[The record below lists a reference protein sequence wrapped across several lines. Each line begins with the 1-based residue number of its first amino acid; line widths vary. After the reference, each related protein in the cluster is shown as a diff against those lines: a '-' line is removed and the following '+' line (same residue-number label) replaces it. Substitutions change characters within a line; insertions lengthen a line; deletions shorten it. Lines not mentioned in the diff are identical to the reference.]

1 MANEE
6 SNEVIYFVQVLGA
19 ISILGLLIHT
29 FFNKALFFS
38 MCIIFASMLGLLLV
52 QFEMSIR
59 GAMNQ
64 QKGFM
69 GIVKKLFHF
78 RNLIIMILL
87 TGWVFDIYI
96 NNYTQIKSNEMPPT
110 FYTVSTAFM
119 WVIVTQNVMVVSNF
133 IRKKKEAI
141 SFTSGEKNS
150 VFSKLNQLYNAQSSS
165 LNAILNVITFIMV
178 IILYVISELFV
189 TSG

>member
-6 SNEVIYFVQVLGA
+6 STEVIYFVQVLGA

-59 GAMNQ
+59 GSMNQ
-64 QKGFM
+64 QKGIM
-69 GIVKKLFHF
+69 GILKKLFHF

-96 NNYTQIKSNEMPPT
+96 NNYTQINSNEMPPT
-110 FYTVSTAFM
+110 FYTISTAFM
-119 WVIVTQNVMVVSNF
+119 WVIVTQTVMVVSNF
-133 IRKKKEAI
+133 ISKKKEAI
-141 SFTSGEKNS
+141 NFTNGKQNS
-150 VFSKLNQLYNAQSSS
+150 VFTKMNQLYSAQSSS
-165 LNAILNVITFIMV
+165 LNAILNIVTFIMV
-178 IILYVISELFV
+178 IILYVTSELFV

>member
-1 MANEE
+1 MADND
-6 SNEVIYFVQVLGA
+6 STEVIYFIQILAA

-29 FFNKALFFS
+29 FFKKALFLS
-38 MCIIFASMLGLLLV
+38 MCIIFTSMLGLLLV

-96 NNYTQIKSNEMPPT
+96 NNYTDIESNKMPPT

-119 WVIVTQNVMVVSNF
+119 WVVVTQIIMVVTNF
-133 IRKKKEAI
+133 IKKKKET
-141 SFTSGEKNS
+141 TSVTNGKQGS
-150 VFSKLNQLYNAQSSS
+150 VFDKLNHLYNAQTSS
-165 LNAILNVITFIMV
+165 LNAILNVVSLVMV

-189 TSG
+189 TDG

>member
-1 MANEE
+1 MADND
-6 SNEVIYFVQVLGA
+6 STEVIYFIQILAA

-29 FFNKALFFS
+29 FFKKALFLS

-96 NNYTQIKSNEMPPT
+96 NNYTDIESNKMPPT
-110 FYTVSTAFM
+110 FYTVSTGFM
-119 WVIVTQNVMVVSNF
+119 WVVVTQIIMVVTNF
-133 IRKKKEAI
+133 IKKKKETA
-141 SFTSGEKNS
+141 SVTNGKQGS
-150 VFSKLNQLYNAQSSS
+150 VFDKLNHLYSAQTSS
-165 LNAILNVITFIMV
+165 LNAILNVVSLVMV

-189 TSG
+189 TDG

>member
-1 MANEE
+1 MAEQE
-6 SNEVIYFVQVLGA
+6 SNEVIYFIQILGA

-38 MCIIFASMLGLLLV
+38 MTLIFACMLGLLLV
-52 QFEMSIR
+52 QFEMSVR
-59 GAMNQ
+59 GSMNQ
-64 QKGFM
+64 QKGIM
-69 GIVKKLFHF
+69 AIVKKLFHF

-96 NNYTQIKSNEMPPT
+96 NNYTQIKNNEMPPT
-110 FYTVSTAFM
+110 FYKVSTAFM
-119 WVIVTQNVMVVSNF
+119 WLIVVQIVMVITNF

-141 SFTSGEKNS
+141 HFTNGQQNS
-150 VFSKLNQLYNAQSSS
+150 VFNKLNQVYSAQSSS
-165 LNAILNVITFIMV
+165 LNAILSVVTFVMV

>member
-1 MANEE
+1 MANDE

-59 GAMNQ
+59 GSMNQ
-64 QKGFM
+64 QKGIM
-69 GIVKKLFHF
+69 GILKKLFHF

-110 FYTVSTAFM
+110 FYTISTAFM
-119 WVIVTQNVMVVSNF
+119 WIIVTQTVMVVSNF
-133 IRKKKEAI
+133 ISKKKEV
-141 SFTSGEKNS
+141 SNFTNGQQNS
-150 VFSKLNQLYNAQSSS
+150 VFTKMNQLYSAQSSS
-165 LNAILNVITFIMV
+165 LNAILNIVTFIMV
-178 IILYVISELFV
+178 IILYVTSELFV